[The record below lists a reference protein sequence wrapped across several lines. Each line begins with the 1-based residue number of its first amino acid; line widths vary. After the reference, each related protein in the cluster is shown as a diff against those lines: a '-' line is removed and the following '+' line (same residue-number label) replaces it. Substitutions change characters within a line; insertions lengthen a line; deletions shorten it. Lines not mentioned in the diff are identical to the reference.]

1 MPELTK
7 TLEILRDAN
16 VKNNAMELS
25 TETSYLLGQVI
36 NITSNFIKNI
46 FYTNLKH

>member
-25 TETSYLLGQVI
+25 TETSYLLGQI
-36 NITSNFIKNI
+36 ITTSNLIKNI